1 MRLCDTGGVTLIEL
15 VISISIVAV
24 AVTGT
29 LLSINRTVRSSADP
43 MIVRQALAIGEAYIE
58 EILLKGYYDP
68 DLGAAG
74 GVCPVAEA
82 SRDLYDNIC
91 DYDGLSDAGARD
103 QNNNAVAGLAS
114 YQVDVA
120 VESATATLGA
130 LVGDP
135 AVVRVDVTV
144 ASGAEVNLTLSGYR
158 ANY

>member
-1 MRLCDTGGVTLIEL
+1 MRLRDTGGVTLIEL
-15 VISISIVAV
+15 VIAISIVAV
-24 AVTGT
+24 TVTGT
-29 LLSINRTVRSSADP
+29 LLSINRTVRGSADP
-43 MIVRQALAIGEAYIE
+43 MVVRQALSIGEAYLE
-58 EILLKGYYDP
+58 EILLRGYYDP

-74 GVCPVAEA
+74 GVCPAVEA

-103 QNNNAVAGLAS
+103 QDNNAIAGLAS

-120 VESATATLGA
+120 VETATATLGA

-135 AVVRVDVTV
+135 AVLRVDVTV
-144 ASGAEVNLTLSGYR
+144 ASGAEVNFTLSGYR